1 MSNWK
6 EFIYNTDFSKPNLA
20 EIQAQ
25 LNQAT
30 QGCNVY
36 PPQEQIFS
44 AFDKTPLDQV
54 RVVILGQDPYHEAN
68 QANGLAFSVNA
79 GTKMPPSLR
88 NIFKEIK
95 ADLGGELRTNTDLSD
110 WAEQGVLLLNTS
122 LTVIEG
128 QANSMARLWEPFTD
142 AIIQLLNKQEYPIVF
157 VLWGNNARKKKS
169 IIDVSRHYVIESAH
183 PSPLSA
189 NRGFFG
195 SKPFS
200 KTNQILKQLGEDE
213 IRWSQIVLAENR
225 PLCYNVAQEILP

>member
-6 EFIYNTDFSKPNLA
+6 KCIYNTDFSKPNLA

-68 QANGLAFSVNA
+68 QANGLAFSVNS
-79 GTKMPPSLR
+79 GTKIPPSLR
-88 NIFKEIK
+88 NIFKELK
-95 ADLGGELRTNTDLSD
+95 DDLGGELRTNTDLSD

-122 LTVIEG
+122 LTVIES
-128 QANSMARLWEPFTD
+128 QANSMSKLWEPFTD
-142 AIIQLLNKQEYPIVF
+142 SVIRLLNEQERPIVF

-169 IIDVSRHYVIESAH
+169 IIDTSRHYVIESAH

-213 IRWSQIVLAENR
+213 IRWS
-225 PLCYNVAQEILP
+225 

>member
-68 QANGLAFSVNA
+68 QANGLAFSVNS
-79 GTKMPPSLR
+79 GTKIPPSLR
-88 NIFKEIK
+88 NIFKELK
-95 ADLGGELRTNTDLSD
+95 DDFGRDLRTNTDLSD

-142 AIIQLLNKQEYPIVF
+142 AIIQLLNKQEHPIVF

-169 IIDVSRHYVIESAH
+169 IIDVSWHYVIESAH

-200 KTNQILKQLGEDE
+200 KTNQILKRLGENE
-213 IRWSQIVLAENR
+213 IWWA
-225 PLCYNVAQEILP
+225 

>member
-1 MSNWK
+1 MPNWK

-30 QGCNVY
+30 QGCNIY

-68 QANGLAFSVNA
+68 QANGLAFSVNS
-79 GTKMPPSLR
+79 GTKIPPSLR
-88 NIFKEIK
+88 NIFKELK
-95 ADLGGELRTNTDLSD
+95 DDFGRDLRTNTDLSD

-142 AIIQLLNKQEYPIVF
+142 AIIQLLNKQEHPIVF

-213 IRWSQIVLAENR
+213 IRWS
-225 PLCYNVAQEILP
+225 